1 MKSFLKGLA
10 HFFKALL
17 QLLRTLPGCILRIPA
32 FLCGLWRAILRGFH
46 RPPRDGCCL
55 ELPPNTY
62 VRPDPLI
69 YDQYYLM
76 SQGLA
81 VTWDNP
87 DIQLQDTLGNPVSGE
102 GLTPNQDYQVVVQCW
117 NNSYVA
123 PAAGLLVKLSFL
135 SFGIGI
141 TSTPVGAT
149 TTDLGVKASSH
160 CPAYATFVWRTPATP
175 GHYCLQAT
183 LVWPDD
189 ANPNNN
195 LGQKNTQV
203 GTLRSP
209 AEFLIPVHNQAG
221 VPRQFEIEADM
232 YTLPNLPPCDEVSR
246 KRDDQDRY
254 TESGARW
261 RAALQ
266 QQAYGMFPVTSGWHV
281 SINPNRFELAPD
293 ASTDIKVAIEA
304 VPGPFSGIQS
314 FNLHGFATPSAGPRM
329 LAGGVTL
336 HVQGS

>member
-1 MKSFLKGLA
+1 MKSFLRGLA

-17 QLLRTLPGCILRIPA
+17 LVLMSLLAYLLRIPR

-46 RPPRDGCCL
+46 RPPREGCCL
-55 ELPPNTY
+55 QLPPNTY
-62 VRPDPLI
+62 VRPDPMI

-76 SQGLA
+76 AHGLA

-87 DIQLQDTLGNPVSGE
+87 DIQLLDMLGNPISGE

-117 NNSYVA
+117 NGSYAA

-141 TSTPVGAT
+141 TSTAVGAAT
-149 TTDLGVKASSH
+149 TNLGVKASAH
-160 CPAYATFVWRTPATP
+160 CPAYANFVWRTPPIP

-203 GTLRSP
+203 GALHSP
-209 AEFLIPVHNQAG
+209 AVFVVPVHNDAG
-221 VPRQFEIEADM
+221 VARRFEIEADM
-232 YTLPNLPPCDEVSR
+232 YTLPELPSCTEQPAPRE
-246 KRDDQDRY
+246 KQDRY
-254 TESGARW
+254 AESQARWSGALR
-261 RAALQ
+261 
-266 QQAYGMFPVTSGWHV
+266 QQAYGMFPVTAEWRV
-281 SINPNRFELAPD
+281 SISPSEFELA
-293 ASTDIKVAIEA
+293 ANGSTEITVTAEPA
-304 VPGPFSGIQS
+304 AGSFSGTQS
-314 FNLHGFATPSAGPRM
+314 FNVHGFARPSTGPRM

-336 HVQGS
+336 HVLGI